1 MSQVSDHVAMRLWQ
15 EAYRVFVGTYSR
27 DSAAD
32 HKAAAAALSSH
43 GLRELIDANE
53 HSYQALMGKH
63 DRQDAVSEQR
73 KLREPAALLGEPPTV
88 KGEK

>member
-1 MSQVSDHVAMRLWQ
+1 MSEVSDRVAKGMVRAINNAPFDPSQTPLQ
-15 EAYRVFVGTYSR
+15 REMN
-27 DSAAD
+27 
-32 HKAAAAALSSH
+32 ALLSH

-53 HSYQALMGKH
+53 HTYQALMSKH